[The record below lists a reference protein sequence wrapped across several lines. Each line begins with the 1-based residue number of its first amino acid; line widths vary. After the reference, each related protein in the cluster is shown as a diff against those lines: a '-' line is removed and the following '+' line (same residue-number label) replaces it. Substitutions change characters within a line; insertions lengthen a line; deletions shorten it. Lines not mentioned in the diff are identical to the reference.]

1 MDTVKPRRR
10 DRRRP
15 NSDCT
20 KCKHAKFDEIYGEI
34 KCLKKEHRIYD
45 PEEYTGCKD
54 YVKR

>member
-54 YVKR
+54 YAKR